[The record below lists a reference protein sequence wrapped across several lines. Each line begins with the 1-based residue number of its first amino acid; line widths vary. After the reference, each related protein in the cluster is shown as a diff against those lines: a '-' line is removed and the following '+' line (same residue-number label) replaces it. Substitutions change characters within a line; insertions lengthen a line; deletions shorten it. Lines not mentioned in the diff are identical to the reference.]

1 MTESDATA
9 ATPASRLGE
18 ILALAVVLAIA
29 LAALTLALRYP
40 LWDYVQPGP
49 GLFPTLAAG
58 LAVLCAAAVLV
69 AAMLARRP
77 ASAAEDGVTE
87 YRRLAVYVLLI
98 LAWVASFATL
108 GFVVSSLV
116 ALALLLRLGEGMRWP
131 LALGIALLTVGLGW
145 GLFERLLGVPLPHGI
160 LPG

>member
-1 MTESDATA
+1 MTEPDATA
-9 ATPASRLGE
+9 ATPASRFGE
-18 ILALAVVLAIA
+18 LLALAVVLAIA
-29 LAALTLALRYP
+29 LAALALALRYP
-40 LWDYVQPGP
+40 LWEYVQPGP
-49 GLFPTLAAG
+49 GLFPALAAG
-58 LAVLCAAAVLV
+58 LSVLCAAAVLV
-69 AAMLARRP
+69 AALLARPSSP
-77 ASAAEDGVTE
+77 AEGGVTE

-131 LALGIALLTVGLGW
+131 VALAIALLIVGLGW